1 MTELNVR
8 ASAALRVDRPL
19 RIDEFEMPQPRFTRR
34 TFVVEL
40 LPHERRVL
48 QKWNL
53 TPEIQSQLK
62 PLAASE
68 DVETIKLTVVDMTY
82 LVSDLNHAIVKRG
95 AYNDEDT
102 IELCERLERVEKTG
116 NGKLDDW
123 YG

>member
-1 MTELNVR
+1 
-8 ASAALRVDRPL
+8 
-19 RIDEFEMPQPRFTRR
+19 MPQPRFKRR
-34 TFVVEL
+34 TFAVEL

-48 QKWNL
+48 QQWNY

-62 PLAASE
+62 PHAASE
-68 DVETIKLTVVDMTY
+68 DIATIKLNGVDMMY

-102 IELCERLERVEKTG
+102 IELCERLEYIDKTG
-116 NGKLDDW
+116 DGKLNAW